1 MKYNGEEKLMISQL
15 FLFRKNV
22 ITLETAHTTP
32 GFKNLYRLN
41 PAIYRFFSH
50 AYLYPVLSDA
60 SRS

>member
-15 FLFRKNV
+15 FLFRKYV
-22 ITLETAHTTP
+22 ISLEMIRTTP
-32 GFKNLYRLN
+32 EFKNLYRLN
-41 PAIYRFFSH
+41 PAIYRFFSY